1 MDQVKIGKFLREL
14 RKEKGLTQEQ
24 LAEKLN
30 VSNRSIS
37 RYETGNNMPDIS
49 LLIEIADIFEVSI
62 PEIINGERK
71 NENMNQ
77 EKKETAVAMAKYSK
91 N

>member
-1 MDQVKIGKFLREL
+1 MDQVKIGKFLKEL

-49 LLIEIADIFEVSI
+49 LLIEIEDIFEVSI
-62 PEIINGERK
+62 P
-71 NENMNQ
+71 
-77 EKKETAVAMAKYSK
+77 
-91 N
+91 